1 MGVIL
6 KGGLYKGGKTYTG
19 KKGGDPAVELKI
31 QERLNKGLIIV
42 NKETKADGSYE
53 VELSEAVNF
62 TM

>member
-1 MGVIL
+1 MGI
-6 KGGLYKGGKTYTG
+6 KYTV

-31 QERLNKGLIIV
+31 QESLNKGLIIV